1 MVLHTNC
8 IPKAGDIVGG
18 NHLIPQADFNRESA
32 WRKRARE
39 SLLILVRSLTFQL
52 FCGQGV
58 TQDIELSRIREV
70 RKVSLIILMT
80 LNMLQLEAAH
90 NVMGRAHNGD
100 DIRVVGVAPLGDK
113 IAQDS
118 SIADCTSAIN
128 ILLEVAPN
136 LTIRLGRKFFE
147 VERKRG

>member
-1 MVLHTNC
+1 MVLHTNG

-18 NHLIPQADFNRESA
+18 DHLIPPSDFNRESA

-52 FCGQGV
+52 FCSQGV
-58 TQDIELSRIREV
+58 TQDIELSRIWEI
-70 RKVSLIILMT
+70 RKVSHIILMT

-90 NVMGRAHNGD
+90 NVMGRAHNGE

-118 SIADCTSAIN
+118 SIADCTRAID
-128 ILLEVAPN
+128 I
-136 LTIRLGRKFFE
+136 
-147 VERKRG
+147 